1 MLNTDRPKPKSREA
15 KSLHG
20 QIANDLGARILAGEF
35 MPGNSLPNEAA
46 CGKTYGVSRTA
57 VREALKTLAAKGLV
71 RSRPKVGSLVEP
83 RSRWNLFDPHV
94 LGWYCASADF
104 YRFAA
109 DVQQIRRMV
118 EPEAAALAAA
128 ARGPLEL
135 SRIEEAYGEMAATED
150 ANLWNAADVRFHLAV
165 LDASGN
171 ELLRPF
177 GRVIESLLANLF
189 VFTLATG
196 QDQRASLMQHGAILR
211 AIRDGKPLTARLA
224 VRKLLAQTDRT
235 IERAKVRGRSRQKA

>member
-1 MLNTDRPKPKSREA
+1 MFNTGRPKPNSREA
-15 KSLHG
+15 NSLHG
-20 QIANDLGARILAGEF
+20 RIANDLGARILAGEF

-46 CGKTYGVSRTA
+46 CGKAYGASRTA
-57 VREALKTLAAKGLV
+57 VREAMKTLAAKGLV

-83 RSRWNLFDPHV
+83 RSQWNLFDPNV

-118 EPEAAALAAA
+118 EPEAAALAAS

-135 SRIEEAYGEMAATED
+135 SRIEEAYGQMAAAED
-150 ANLWNAADVRFHLAV
+150 ADLWNAADVHFHLAI

-189 VFTLATG
+189 VFTMATG
-196 QDQRASLMQHGAILR
+196 EDQRASLMQHGAILR
-211 AIRDGKPLTARLA
+211 AIRDNKPVTARLA

-235 IERAKVRGRSRQKA
+235 LGRAKVSGRSRQKA